1 MKLYVRACLVGLAL
15 ALLVVG
21 GASGTLLRHVVQIL
35 PILPALI
42 VLHRRPAWGAYAAL
56 AIFSIWLGIVVLIWL
71 FLLGVSRIANGHY
84 TPIEI
89 ASTFVMAACS
99 LSGAFAGFLL
109 GRSLSLLRRVVAFVG
124 FGVLQVVAMWVS
136 FLGPIAN
143 R

>member
-1 MKLYVRACLVGLAL
+1 MIGLAL

-35 PILPALI
+35 PILA
-42 VLHRRPAWGAYAAL
+42 VLVVLQRRPAWGAYAAL
-56 AIFSIWLGIVVLIWL
+56 ALFILWMGIVVLIWL

-89 ASTFVMAACS
+89 AMTFVMAACS
-99 LSGAFAGFLL
+99 LSGACAGFLL
-109 GRSLSLLRRVVAFVG
+109 GRSLSVLRRVAALVL
-124 FGVLQVVAMWVS
+124 FGALQVVALWVS

-143 R
+143 Q